1 MRCVY
6 GPCTA
11 ALHVLIA
18 LIVLGVC
25 MLPAPC
31 CWRGTVWCM
40 HVLCFDW
47 DVHSCLDCE
56 VLWASLVGLG
66 AV

>member
-18 LIVLGVC
+18 LIVLGC
-25 MLPAPC
+25 LHASC
-31 CWRGTVWCM
+31 A
-40 HVLCFDW
+40 LLLAW
-47 DVHSCLDCE
+47 DCLVYAC
-56 VLWASLVGLG
+56 VVF
-66 AV
+66 

>member
-47 DVHSCLDCE
+47 DVHSCFDL
-56 VLWASLVGLG
+56 
-66 AV
+66 